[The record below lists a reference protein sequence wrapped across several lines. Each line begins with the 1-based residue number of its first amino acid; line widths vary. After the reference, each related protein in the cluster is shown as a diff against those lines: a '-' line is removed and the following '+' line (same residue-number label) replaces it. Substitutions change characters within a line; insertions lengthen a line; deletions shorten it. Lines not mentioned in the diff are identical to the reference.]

1 VGRRPNNDRIF
12 IDLPATGL
20 PNVVTPEEIG
30 GVALFAALDLDQR
43 EQIARVAADVSLVA
57 GEYAAHEGAERAL
70 FAVLEGRIEPT
81 RLVDGIERV
90 LGERQPGD
98 VFGEVPIVLGT
109 VFPVGFRAAEASR
122 VMRIEAHDY
131 HAVAAVVPDVAKE
144 VGRLAA
150 HRMGGSRGLQGIAAE
165 PPPPRAIVVG
175 HRWDASCAEL
185 RRFLD
190 RNQVTFKWL
199 TPDTPDA
206 EDQWGGPLPAEA
218 DWPAIRVV
226 GGKTVIRPQ
235 HRRVAELLGLGTEA
249 DAAEYDTVI
258 VGAGPAGL
266 AAAVYGASEGLRTI
280 VVEREAPGGQAG
292 TSARIEN
299 YLGFPSGVSGEEL
312 ASRALQQA
320 RRLGAEIL
328 VTRSISRID
337 VATRQLHLDGGDVLR
352 ARTVILAC
360 GVAWRHLSID
370 GFDRLAGKGISY
382 GAARSE
388 APNTHGL
395 DVHIVGAGNSAG
407 QAALFFSTH
416 ARSVTILC
424 RSDRLEKS
432 MSRYLIDQVAA
443 RPNIRTMFGAEV
455 TAVHGDLSLEA
466 IDVRDSATA
475 ATTRLE
481 AGGLFIFIG
490 ADAQTAWLPP
500 EIAVNHHGYV
510 LTGSDMRAAGHWTL
524 DRDPYL
530 LETSVPGIFACGDV
544 RFGPV
549 KRVAAAVGEGSMAI
563 AFVHQ
568 YLRDS
573 GASEAEPLASA
584 VSSQRPT
591 RP

>member
-1 VGRRPNNDRIF
+1 
-12 IDLPATGL
+12 L
-20 PNVVTPEEIG
+20 
-30 GVALFAALDLDQR
+30 
-43 EQIARVAADVSLVA
+43 
-57 GEYAAHEGAERAL
+57 
-70 FAVLEGRIEPT
+70 LEGRIEPV
-81 RLVDGIERV
+81 RLIDGIERV

-122 VMRIEAHDY
+122 VMRIEPGDY

-190 RNQVTFKWL
+190 RNQVTFRWL

-206 EDQWGGPLPAEA
+206 EGQWGGPIPGEA
-218 DWPAIRVV
+218 DWPAIRIID
-226 GGKTVIRPQ
+226 GKTVVRP
-235 HRRVAELLGLGTEA
+235 HFRRVAELLCLGTEA

-266 AAAVYGASEGLRTI
+266 AAAVYGASEGLKTI

-299 YLGFPSGVSGEEL
+299 YLGFPSGVSGDEL

-320 RRLGAEIL
+320 RRLSAEIV
-328 VTRSISRID
+328 VTRSIVRID
-337 VATRQLHLDGGDVLR
+337 APTRQLHLDGGDVLR
-352 ARTVILAC
+352 ARTIILAC

-395 DVHIVGAGNSAG
+395 DVHIIGAGNSAG

-424 RSDRLEKS
+424 RSNRLEKS
-432 MSRYLIDQVAA
+432 MSRYLIDQLAA

-455 TAVHGDLSLEA
+455 AAVHGDLSLEA
-466 IDVRDSATA
+466 IDVRDAATA
-475 ATTRLE
+475 ATTRDDS
-481 AGGLFIFIG
+481 GGLFIFIG
-490 ADAQTAWLPP
+490 ADAETAWLPP
-500 EIAVNHHGYV
+500 EIALDHHGYV
-510 LTGSDMRAAGHWTL
+510 LTGSDMRAAGRWTL

-549 KRVAAAVGEGSMAI
+549 
-563 AFVHQ
+563 
-568 YLRDS
+568 
-573 GASEAEPLASA
+573 
-584 VSSQRPT
+584 
-591 RP
+591 